1 VDTPY
6 ELEIADLELFAD
18 CSKSELRKIRSL
30 TTYLQLPKDQVL
42 IREGS
47 MANEFI
53 IIDRGTARVSRETDQ
68 GVSKV
73 ADVGSGEFLG
83 EIGLL
88 TGSRR
93 TATVTATT
101 DIAVLVSSVS
111 EFRSILDIAPSV
123 ADKVIRASIARAA
136 NMDVAA

>member
-1 VDTPY
+1 
-6 ELEIADLELFAD
+6 
-18 CSKSELRKIRSL
+18 
-30 TTYLQLPKDQVL
+30 
-42 IREGS
+42 

-53 IIDRGTARVSRETDQ
+53 VIDRGTARVSRETDQ

-123 ADKVIRASIARAA
+123 ADKVIRASIVRAA